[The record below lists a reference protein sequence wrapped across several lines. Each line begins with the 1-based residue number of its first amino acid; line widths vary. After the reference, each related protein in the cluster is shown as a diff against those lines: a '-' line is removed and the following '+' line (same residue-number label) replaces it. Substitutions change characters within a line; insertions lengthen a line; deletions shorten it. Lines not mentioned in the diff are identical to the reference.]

1 MSNYPEHR
9 ARKRFGQNFLRDGG
23 IIDRIHRAV
32 RPQSG
37 DAVVEIGPG
46 QGALTEHLA
55 SSGADL
61 TLVELDRDLVAILEL
76 QLEKHPHV
84 CIIQADALKT
94 DFGALHPDKPLRII
108 GNLPYNISTPLIFHL
123 LSFHG
128 RIADMHFMLQKEV
141 VDRLAAKPN
150 TKAYGRLSLMTQYY
164 CEVESLFDVPP
175 EAFSPR
181 PKVQS
186 AVVRL
191 RPHATLPC
199 AADDVSHLQAVLRA
213 AFNQRRKTLRNA
225 LRTIASAEQL
235 DAVGIDPGARPETL
249 ALSDYV
255 RIANATAAT
264 TGDT

>member
-1 MSNYPEHR
+1 MSHFPEHR
-9 ARKRFGQNFLRDGG
+9 ARKRFGQNFLRDSG
-23 IIDRIHRAV
+23 IIDRIHRSV
-32 RPQSG
+32 RPQPD

-46 QGALTEHLA
+46 QGALTEQLA
-55 SSGADL
+55 RSGAAL

-76 QLEKHPHV
+76 QLKQHPHV
-84 CIIQADALKT
+84 DIIQADALKT
-94 DFGALHPDKPLRII
+94 DFGALHPGKPLRII

-128 RIADMHFMLQKEV
+128 RIKDMHFMLQKEV
-141 VDRLAAKPN
+141 VDRLAARPS

-164 CEVESLFDVPP
+164 CEVEPLFDVPP

-191 RPHATLPC
+191 TPHAALPF
-199 AADDVSHLQAVLRA
+199 AADDVSHLQAVLRS

-225 LRTIASAEQL
+225 LKHIADAGQL
-235 DAVGIDPGARPETL
+235 EALDINPGARPETL
-249 ALSDYV
+249 ALADYV
-255 RIANATAAT
+255 RIANATAAPA
-264 TGDT
+264 DDA